1 MHTGLSSTQ
10 ILDAPVVSH
19 PKVLSEP
26 LYQLID
32 FGDGKK
38 LEKIG
43 GVIVE
48 RTSPGAN
55 CSVAGSPLW
64 KSVDIAYRDNC
75 WHYLSSFSR
84 RLDWEGWQGTQDG
97 ITLRLKATAAG
108 QVGIFPEH
116 WLHWAWFQEQ
126 FGRLTES
133 TDAPPRVLHL
143 FAYTGAT
150 TLALAHQG
158 YHVTH
163 VDASRPTVNWA
174 RENCERSGMSH
185 LPVRWIVDDAV
196 KFVEREVR
204 RGNRYSGIILDPPS
218 FGHGAQAER
227 WQIHR
232 DLLPLLHQCWKL
244 RDEEKGFVLLCGHSP
259 DIRLREIAA
268 SLASVHG
275 QSSVESN
282 SIQQAFLEDSFGR
295 RLDCGYASRY
305 EW

>member
-1 MHTGLSSTQ
+1 MHTGLSSPQ
-10 ILDAPVVSH
+10 KPDAPVVSH
-19 PKVLSEP
+19 PKVPSEP

-43 GVIVE
+43 GLIVE

-55 CSVAGSPLW
+55 CPIAGSPLW
-64 KSVDIAYRDNC
+64 KNADIAYRDNR
-75 WHYLSSFSR
+75 WHYLSSCSR
-84 RLDWEGWQGTQDG
+84 QMDWEEWYGIQEG

-116 WLHWAWFQEQ
+116 WVHWPWFQEQ
-126 FGRLTES
+126 FARLTE
-133 TDAPPRVLHL
+133 TNANPPRVLHL

-150 TLALAHQG
+150 TLALARQG
-158 YHVTH
+158 FHVTH
-163 VDASRPTVNWA
+163 VDASRPTVAWA
-174 RENCERSGMSH
+174 RENCERSG
-185 LPVRWIVDDAV
+185 LNQFPVRWIVDDAV

-204 RGNRYSGIILDPPS
+204 RGNRYGGIILDPPS

-244 RDEEKGFVLLCGHSP
+244 RDADQGFALLCGHSP
-259 DIRLREIAA
+259 DIRLRD
-268 SLASVHG
+268 LASSLGGAHG
-275 QSSVESN
+275 SRSVEN
-282 SIQQAFLEDSFGR
+282 STIQQAFLEDSFGR
-295 RLDCGYASRY
+295 KLDCGYANRF